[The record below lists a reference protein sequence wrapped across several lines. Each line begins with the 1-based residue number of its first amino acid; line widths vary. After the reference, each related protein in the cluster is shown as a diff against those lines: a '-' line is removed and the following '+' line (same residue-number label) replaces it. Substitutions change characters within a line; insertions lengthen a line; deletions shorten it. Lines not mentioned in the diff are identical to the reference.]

1 VLEWV
6 LKVEAET
13 ATTLAYACEDV
24 EGFARKIALL
34 EDELAAERWARQ
46 VSKRERREQ
55 FEELNLLQTWSSEL
69 CHAIVGPMWVRHHLF
84 EGMLL
89 TALRHTE
96 MAGELAS
103 LWAAV
108 SSVVE
113 SVLGGSPNDTF
124 HMEVVG
130 ELAAEFLKLE
140 ERHSWL
146 ERSAVRICDLLLGLP
161 PGRA

>member
-1 VLEWV
+1 L
-6 LKVEAET
+6 
-13 ATTLAYACEDV
+13 
-24 EGFARKIALL
+24 G
-34 EDELAAERWARQ
+34 
-46 VSKRERREQ
+46 
-55 FEELNLLQTWSSEL
+55 
-69 CHAIVGPMWVRHHLF
+69 G
-84 EGMLL
+84 
-89 TALRHTE
+89 
-96 MAGELAS
+96 
-103 LWAAV
+103 
-108 SSVVE
+108 VVE